1 MNQITLTNIALS
13 IQQDPSIKNNIK
25 EIVLMGGAAMCLGNI
40 TPAAEFNIY
49 DDPHAANVVLNS
61 GIEGGAFLKRAHMP
75 NEDKGG
81 RTFLKEDLK
90 VGGEVT
96 IFGRKFHIYD
106 CDGFTRDCVNEIN
119 QR

>member
-1 MNQITLTNIALS
+1 MIFSKIESERVRKCIILFYLTDGS
-13 IQQDPSIKNNIK
+13 MEVTEEK
-25 EIVLMGGAAMCLGNI
+25 
-40 TPAAEFNIY
+40 
-49 DDPHAANVVLNS
+49 VLNS